1 MSTPGIDNLSRAQR
15 RKLNRENRKA
25 SAAGNKTVESAS
37 AKTEEPQLRSAN
49 ETPQYVAPQYVA
61 PKPQTNAPAQ
71 LLSNE
76 QIDANRQEYKRQA
89 VQQAKQQGATL
100 PITGTQSQANP
111 TKVVVK
117 KKTTKDVNPY
127 IFTPEPYNAEDAEK
141 RMSEDNW
148 LKRLKKE
155 YDDANEDARLKAEDS
170 SRQAKGAAWG
180 NLFSALGQLAGVGK
194 NTYVAPDNKYL
205 TNALSKADKA
215 REFYDAIKESNRKN
229 LLAAQNAWL
238 EADRKSHANNQE
250 NMRKFY
256 ENLNNNIYKYAQN
269 NSVETTEEYDDLA
282 RDKVALQKRNADI
295 AERRA
300 KAAEKGLEL
309 KEVAINQKSDKA
321 KKDAEDKAFINYK
334 DNDVMQNY
342 NLNESEALRIANYL
356 IKNKGYTMDKLGLTG
371 DVITGVFTVQNR
383 SQFKG
388 QVLDFLDNADWAN
401 EPAVLAIMNNSDNY
415 PFGTDEERYGDTG
428 WAGAPKAD

>member
-1 MSTPGIDNLSRAQR
+1 MSTPGKDNLSDAQR
-15 RKLNRENRKA
+15 KKQNSENQKA
-25 SAAGNKTVESAS
+25 SAVGNKPVESAS
-37 AKTEEPQLRSAN
+37 AKTEEPQLRSVN

-61 PKPQTNAPAQ
+61 PKPQTNSQAQ

-76 QIDANRQEYKRQA
+76 QIAANRQEYKRQA

-127 IFTPEPYNAEDAEK
+127 MFTSEPYNAEDAEK

-148 LKRLKKE
+148 LKRLKKD

-238 EADRKSHANNQE
+238 EADRKSHADNQE
-250 NMRKFY
+250 NMLKFY
-256 ENLNNNIYKYAQN
+256 ENLNNNLYKDAQN

-282 RDKVALQKRNADI
+282 EEKIEIDRKRAD
-295 AERRA
+295 
-300 KAAEKGLEL
+300 AAETQANAANIRATAYSSGKGTDDDKDWFTPEFDGV
-309 KEVAINQKSDKA
+309 KYTSDKKTA
-321 KKDAEDKAFINYK
+321 GKFADLMEEIAGESNDFNFDEDTISSNLSEKVKFDRLVRKFLKTYGSDERVKDFMLKLKKS
-334 DNDVMQNY
+334 V
-342 NLNESEALRIANYL
+342 
-356 IKNKGYTMDKLGLTG
+356 
-371 DVITGVFTVQNR
+371 
-383 SQFKG
+383 
-388 QVLDFLDNADWAN
+388 
-401 EPAVLAIMNNSDNY
+401 
-415 PFGTDEERYGDTG
+415 
-428 WAGAPKAD
+428 